1 MASLVYIFRR
11 CNQVKMKKEQFK
23 SIARIVKKNM
33 ADEAGIRFPT
43 INHHK
48 YFK

>member
-1 MASLVYIFRR
+1 MLSEKLKSNKKMASLVYFFRR

-33 ADEAGIRFPT
+33 ADEA
-43 INHHK
+43 
-48 YFK
+48 